1 MTLSKD
7 RPRRTYDRQWIIE
20 ETDLHGLM
28 KDLDAMV
35 DRYGEAG
42 LIDALY
48 VEGAADAI
56 AILCADGGVDTRL
69 DFVHELKKRMEGRRN
84 DPWE

>member
-1 MTLSKD
+1 MTLSKH
-7 RPRRTYDRQWIIE
+7 RPIRTYDEQWIVE
-20 ETDLHGLM
+20 YNDLHGLM

-48 VEGAADAI
+48 VEGAHDALSI
-56 AILCADGGVDTRL
+56 MFGAEDVDTRL
-69 DFVHELKKRMEGRRN
+69 DFVNKLKDRMRERR
-84 DPWE
+84 DG

>member
-1 MTLSKD
+1 MTLCKH
-7 RPRRTYDRQWIIE
+7 RPIRAYDEQWIVE
-20 ETDLHGLM
+20 YNDLHGLM

-48 VEGAADAI
+48 VEGASDALSI
-56 AILCADGGVDTRL
+56 MFGAEDVDTRL
-69 DFVHELKKRMEGRRN
+69 DFVNKLRDKMRERRG

>member
-1 MTLSKD
+1 MTLSKH
-7 RPRRTYDRQWIIE
+7 RPVRTYDEQWIVE
-20 ETDLHGLM
+20 HNDLHGLM

-48 VEGAADAI
+48 VEGAHDALSI
-56 AILCADGGVDTRL
+56 MFAPGGVDTRL
-69 DFVHELKKRMEGRRN
+69 DFVNELKDRMRERR
-84 DPWE
+84 DG